1 MPEDIE
7 KLRKLGETV
16 KAASLCALGGTAPN
30 PVLTTIRYFGDE
42 YEEHI
47 RKHHCRAA
55 VCAGLVKAP
64 CSHTC
69 PAGIDIPRYVR
80 FAVLGKFA
88 ESLAVIREK
97 VPFPGILGRVC
108 FHPCEA
114 KCRRGQLDQAVAI
127 KSLKRAAA
135 TYGDGLWR
143 EQFKIKRPTGRRIAV
158 VGSGPAGLTAA
169 YYLVKQGHSVVVFE
183 AASEAGG
190 MMRLGIPAYRLP
202 RDILE
207 CEIEEIKSIGV
218 EIRTNRQIDSLDGL
232 FGEGYNA
239 VFVATGA
246 HKGTRMGIEGEDSP
260 GVVDC
265 ISFLRSVNLGQ
276 RVGVGDEVVVVGGGN
291 AAIDASRTA
300 RRLGARK
307 VRILYRRARHE
318 MPASDEEI
326 EAALAEG
333 VEFEFLVSPIKVSNE
348 DGKLMITLVRNQ
360 LGSVDNTGRRRPEPI
375 PDSEFFVSCNT
386 LITAIGQEPEKS
398 ARFRL
403 PQGKGG
409 TIRVDPESLCVD
421 GGRIF
426 AGGDIVT
433 GPASVIE
440 AIAAGRQAAISIDK
454 YLGGNGDIDEMLV
467 QQEPVE
473 LPGLEEGE
481 RFRPQMPCLLDGV
494 LDSFSETELGYTPD
508 TASSEARR
516 CLRCDLEEKE
526 ERQ

>member
-1 MPEDIE
+1 MLGILERITRGEGMPEDIE

-169 YYLVKQGHSVVVFE
+169 YYWSNK
-183 AASEAGG
+183 
-190 MMRLGIPAYRLP
+190 GI
-202 RDILE
+202 
-207 CEIEEIKSIGV
+207 
-218 EIRTNRQIDSLDGL
+218 
-232 FGEGYNA
+232 
-239 VFVATGA
+239 
-246 HKGTRMGIEGEDSP
+246 
-260 GVVDC
+260 
-265 ISFLRSVNLGQ
+265 
-276 RVGVGDEVVVVGGGN
+276 
-291 AAIDASRTA
+291 
-300 RRLGARK
+300 
-307 VRILYRRARHE
+307 
-318 MPASDEEI
+318 
-326 EAALAEG
+326 ALW
-333 VEFEFLVSPIKVSNE
+333 SS
-348 DGKLMITLVRNQ
+348 
-360 LGSVDNTGRRRPEPI
+360 RRP
-375 PDSEFFVSCNT
+375 
-386 LITAIGQEPEKS
+386 Q
-398 ARFRL
+398 R
-403 PQGKGG
+403 
-409 TIRVDPESLCVD
+409 
-421 GGRIF
+421 
-426 AGGDIVT
+426 
-433 GPASVIE
+433 
-440 AIAAGRQAAISIDK
+440 
-454 YLGGNGDIDEMLV
+454 
-467 QQEPVE
+467 PV
-473 LPGLEEGE
+473 
-481 RFRPQMPCLLDGV
+481 V
-494 LDSFSETELGYTPD
+494 
-508 TASSEARR
+508 
-516 CLRCDLEEKE
+516 
-526 ERQ
+526 